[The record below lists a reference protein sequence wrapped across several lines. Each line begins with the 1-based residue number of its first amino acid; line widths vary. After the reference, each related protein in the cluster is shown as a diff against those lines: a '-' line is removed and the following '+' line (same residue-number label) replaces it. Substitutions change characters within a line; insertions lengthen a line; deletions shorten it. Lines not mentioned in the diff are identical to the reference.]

1 MACCVDGCLIVA
13 VLTVATCMRTSPS
26 SPSTTCAWYINL
38 DTSKPRSKPWS
49 SEGGFRG
56 SKNAYCCSSRPKNTH
71 NTNSPNAQNAKHRR
85 PHFAPLSNIRA
96 PQCATRRPLHS
107 HSWYSAA
114 SAPRPASAQHTSRCQ
129 CSSKARA
136 ARHCSSAPRRPLAM
150 VQTVSLGPALGLQQQ
165 SLPALWSRCLLSH
178 SHLRPRPASTCIS
191 ARRLLSSSNVR
202 RLLRLRSPRHHQV

>member
-49 SEGGFRG
+49 CEGGFRG
-56 SKNAYCCSSRPKNTH
+56 SKNIYCCSSRPINTH
-71 NTNSPNAQNAKHRR
+71 NTNSPTSGTSTLRPPLKH
-85 PHFAPLSNIRA
+85 RA

-150 VQTVSLGPALGLQQQ
+150 VRTASLGPALGLQQQ